1 VALRERVLAWVGRPW
16 LSPGPSR
23 AELLEVVA
31 A

>member
-1 VALRERVLAWVGRPW
+1 VLPWVGRPW